1 MIELLTRRFIRDRE
15 NVKDPVVRRAYGTL
29 CGAVGIALNILLFIG
44 KFFAGTISG
53 SIAITADAFNNLSD
67 AGSSAVTL
75 LGFRLAGKK
84 PDPEHPFGHGRI
96 EYISGLIVAGLI
108 LLMGVELVK
117 TSVGKI
123 FHPEAVDLTAVALV
137 ILAVSVAVKIY
148 MGLYNR
154 SVGKRI
160 SSPAM
165 LATAKDSFS
174 DAAATAAVLLA
185 TVVGKVTGLKIDG
198 WVGLLVAGLIL
209 RAAWEAAQE
218 TLSPLLGQAPDD
230 EFVRQIR
237 NIVMSHEGILGIHD
251 LVVHDYGPG
260 RVMISLHAE
269 VPAEGD
275 ILELHDVIDNA
286 EMALQKE
293 LGCEAVIHMD
303 PVVTGDGITSELR
316 SQVARLVRAIHPE
329 ATIHDFRMVAGPT
342 HTNLIFDAVV
352 PYGGELTNA
361 QVEQR
366 IKEAVQTMDG
376 NYYAV
381 VKVENAYVR

>member
-1 MIELLTRRFIRDRE
+1 MIRWLIKRFIRDWE
-15 NVKDPVVRRAYGTL
+15 NVKEPAVRRAYGTL
-29 CGAVGIALNILLFIG
+29 CGTVGIVLNILLFLG
-44 KFFAGTISG
+44 KFFAGTVSG

-96 EYISGLIVAGLI
+96 EYVSGLIVAGLI
-108 LLMGVELVK
+108 LLMGVELGK
-117 TSVGKI
+117 SSVEKI
-123 FHPEAVDLTAVALV
+123 LHPEAVDLTTIAVVILV
-137 ILAVSVAVKIY
+137 ISIAVKLY

-154 SVGKRI
+154 TIGKRI
-160 SSPAM
+160 DSPAM

-174 DAAATAAVLLA
+174 DAAATSTVLIA
-185 TVVGKVTGLKIDG
+185 TVVGRTTGLKIDG
-198 WVGLLVAGLIL
+198 WVGLLVALLIL
-209 RAAWEAAQE
+209 RTGWEAAKE

-230 EFVRQIR
+230 GFVKQI
-237 NIVMSHEGILGIHD
+237 NDIVMAHEGILGIHD

-260 RVMISLHAE
+260 RVMVSLHAE
-269 VPAEGD
+269 VPAEGN
-275 ILELHDVIDNA
+275 ILALHDVIDNA
-286 EMALQKE
+286 EMDLQQK

-303 PVVTGDGITSELR
+303 PVVTGDGITPELR
-316 SQVARLVRAIHPE
+316 GQVAKLVRAIHPE

-352 PYGGELTNA
+352 PFGGDLTND

-366 IKEAVQTMDG
+366 IKEAVRGMDG